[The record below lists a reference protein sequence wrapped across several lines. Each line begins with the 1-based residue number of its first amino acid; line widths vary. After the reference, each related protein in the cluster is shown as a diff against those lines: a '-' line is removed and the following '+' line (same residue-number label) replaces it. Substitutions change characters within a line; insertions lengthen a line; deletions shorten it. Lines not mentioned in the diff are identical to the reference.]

1 MQRISKAY
9 FNNYISVNS
18 LYVNCKT
25 TLAYEKKIFIEKLPL
40 KLAKNTMGS
49 LFNVTLS
56 WTKLHKIVIYHIRK
70 SQEFRPNPVK
80 IQTALISKIS
90 MRFNFFPKWFW
101 LCSIFNALS
110 FFSPNYLIFLKVCC
124 NRTNILCSCIL

>member
-9 FNNYISVNS
+9 FNNYISVDS

-56 WTKLHKIVIYHIRK
+56 
-70 SQEFRPNPVK
+70 
-80 IQTALISKIS
+80 
-90 MRFNFFPKWFW
+90 
-101 LCSIFNALS
+101 
-110 FFSPNYLIFLKVCC
+110 
-124 NRTNILCSCIL
+124 